1 MRMSIYVKGQMC
13 VKPKLIAF
21 MVLKNKRPGLCQILS
36 LAFTSR
42 KIDFKIPKT
51 EEQKL
56 DHSNSFST
64 SNDDL
69 TSKLCPYVTS
79 VTALRSG

>member
-1 MRMSIYVKGQMC
+1 MSIYVKGQMC

-21 MVLKNKRPGLCQILS
+21 VVFKNKKARTFLDLS

-42 KIDFKIPKT
+42 KIIFKIPKT
-51 EEQKL
+51 EEQKFE
-56 DHSNSFST
+56 HSNNFST

-79 VTALRSG
+79 VAALCSG